1 MVRDREIRIW
11 MLRKGLKNCDVA
23 RGAGVHPSYVSH
35 FLRNQ
40 KTNSPAIRTWLLEH
54 DLEQLIDSRGWG
66 QLWSRESS

>member
-11 MLRKGLKNCDVA
+11 MLRKGLRNCDVA

-40 KTNSPAIRTWLLEH
+40 KTNSPAIRTWLLEQGCPAKY
-54 DLEQLIDSRGWG
+54 LGSEKK
-66 QLWSRESS
+66 EAA